1 MASPASPAEMR
12 AYIIERLVG
21 ETGEPDRVTDAAR
34 ALAEKA
40 LPAIVRGL
48 ERDASARR
56 SPSS

>member
-34 ALAEKA
+34 GA
-40 LPAIVRGL
+40 V
-48 ERDASARR
+48 ERRPRRSVGGSEADARARR
-56 SPSS
+56 